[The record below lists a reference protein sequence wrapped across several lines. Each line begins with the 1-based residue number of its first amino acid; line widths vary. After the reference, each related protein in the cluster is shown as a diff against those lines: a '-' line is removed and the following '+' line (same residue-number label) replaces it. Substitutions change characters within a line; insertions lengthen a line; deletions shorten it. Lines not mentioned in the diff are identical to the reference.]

1 MSAAE
6 VREALAELEA
16 IIAAD
21 PANADAELLAA
32 AEELRDAMRDAEEAT
47 TAGADA
53 AREDDDVVVAVP
65 GDRDDAAD
73 DADAAR
79 KRKRVEAGEDAKD
92 DDDDGDDDDDDDDA
106 RAAPIPTRAP
116 NGDRMHPRNAYRE
129 KNPDFAALAK
139 RHPALLP
146 HLRSRG
152 KGRHVIDFTSYDATR
167 ELNAAML
174 AVDYG
179 ILRWT
184 VPPGHLIPPVANRAN
199 YVHWIQDLLR
209 ASRPDGVEIAGPTV
223 LGLDVGVG
231 ANCVYPLIGAATHG
245 WRFVGCDVADAAL
258 AAATAN
264 ASANANV
271 ASLIE
276 IRDSRR
282 GEGGGEGGGGGGVLL
297 PAIRDGERFAFS
309 MCNPPFFE
317 TMAEAELNAGTNF
330 GGTETEMCY
339 PNGGEHAFVR
349 AMYEDS
355 LTLRDRVHWYTT
367 MCGKKETMKKLRRAL
382 EMRSSITFRTTEFL
396 QGRTTRWGIAWSFAK
411 DALEKTNRRGASNA
425 NALDAA
431 TTAAATPKCWRMTF
445 EVQASARGRAGKKPP
460 TASDVLERLRR
471 ELSSA
476 TTTSISIETDASDPL
491 RLNCALELP
500 SPSPSSTSRGPP
512 HAFTASVMRS
522 APGTLTVAAA
532 LAEGAKSRDA
542 AKTAFATA
550 MARARAAMRSP
561 ETYE

>member
-1 MSAAE
+1 
-6 VREALAELEA
+6 
-16 IIAAD
+16 
-21 PANADAELLAA
+21 
-32 AEELRDAMRDAEEAT
+32 
-47 TAGADA
+47 
-53 AREDDDVVVAVP
+53 
-65 GDRDDAAD
+65 
-73 DADAAR
+73 
-79 KRKRVEAGEDAKD
+79 
-92 DDDDGDDDDDDDDA
+92 
-106 RAAPIPTRAP
+106 
-116 NGDRMHPRNAYRE
+116 MHPRNAYRE

-445 EVQASARGRAGKKPP
+445 EVQARARGRAGKKPP